1 MHGSSPR
8 VALHI
13 SAGIVLDSSAPAA
26 RPPGPPPRAGSTL
39 HTRTPLF
46 SECPHAFHLDSLPN
60 WSKQRSSRL
69 PRTGH
74 QQQDSRHHALATL
87 LVIVMAH
94 TIAMPSPPTAPL
106 NALAFAPGCT
116 AQRRR
121 SSCLTG
127 GRRCCS
133 CRCATRSCF
142 DLIRVIIVT
151 TSMNM
156 ALVGAFQPR
165 NEWLKNALMRGVL
178 GHQVIVTL

>member
-1 MHGSSPR
+1 MGGRWQIAAASDWAGFSMGRGGAAAKMDGTIYAHMPR
-8 VALHI
+8 CCTSASAQQARLHLPVI
-13 SAGIVLDSSAPAA
+13 IFIHTL
-26 RPPGPPPRAGSTL
+26 RPFLPQRLLFCFVKILEPIL

-94 TIAMPSPPTAPL
+94 IVAMPSPPTTPL
-106 NALAFAPGCT
+106 SALAFSPARLLAV

-127 GRRCCS
+127 GR
-133 CRCATRSCF
+133 
-142 DLIRVIIVT
+142 
-151 TSMNM
+151 
-156 ALVGAFQPR
+156 
-165 NEWLKNALMRGVL
+165 
-178 GHQVIVTL
+178 